1 MGYLYSL
8 ALKMRYKYTKRKQDK
23 ETNNRILTTTVYPQI
38 ISKNTDLIYYTKFN
52 DSYMKLANT
61 YYKDQSLWWV
71 IAEANNLREGRF
83 ALNPNEELRIP
94 INLAPIL
101 LEFRELNSGGSPTT
115 GGGGGGY

>member
-1 MGYLYSL
+1 MS
-8 ALKMRYKYTKRKQDK
+8 RYKETQVKIDKDTGNRVYGLTIYPRVPIQDG
-23 ETNNRILTTTVYPQI
+23 
-38 ISKNTDLIYYTKFN
+38 DLFVTPTEGDRLENLAYRYYEDT
-52 DSYMKLANT
+52 
-61 YYKDQSLWWV
+61 SLWWV

-115 GGGGGGY
+115 GGGGGRY

>member
-8 ALKMRYKYTKRKQDK
+8 GLKMRYKYTKRKQDK

-71 IAEANNLREGRF
+71 IARANRPYKGNTRF
-83 ALNPNEELRIP
+83 QAGNKIIIPLEIDDYLN
-94 INLAPIL
+94 
-101 LEFRELNSGGSPTT
+101 EFRRLNTIVDIKDAE
-115 GGGGGGY
+115 